1 MSSYLKFCDTIESY
15 EDAKYVILGVPFDST
30 VSFRPGEKLAPN
42 AIRQASYNAESLVL
56 RKKFNLKEALVYDMG
71 DLDETHDSEEMI
83 DAVYSEVDGIVSD
96 GKFPILLG
104 GEHSIS
110 IGAIKRIKKKV
121 LFIDAHT
128 DFRNSYMGN
137 IYSHASVARR
147 AADIV
152 GKNNILSVGI
162 RSVSK
167 EEIDVGTQ
175 DYISSYDFKWKR
187 ELSIKKIK
195 DFSSSDLYFSIDVDG
210 IDPAYAPGV
219 GTPEPFGLSSWDM
232 LEIIDLI
239 SNKIIA
245 LDVVEITPLFD
256 NGNTAFL
263 AARLIQEIIASR
275 ESSYEK

>member
-239 SNKIIA
+239 SNRIIA
-245 LDVVEITPLFD
+245 LDIVEITPLFD

>member
-1 MSSYLKFCDTIESY
+1 MSSYLKFCDTIDSY

-42 AIRQASYNAESLVL
+42 AIRQASYNAESFVL
-56 RKKFNLKEALVYDMG
+56 RSRFNLKDALVFDMG
-71 DLDETHDSEEMI
+71 DLDDTHDSEEMI
-83 DAVYSEVDGIVSD
+83 DAVYTAVDEIVSD

-128 DFRNSYMGN
+128 DYRNSYMGN

-147 AADIV
+147 AAEIV
-152 GKNNILSVGI
+152 GINNILSVGI
-162 RSVSK
+162 RSVSQ
-167 EEIDVGTQ
+167 EEIDNGTQ
-175 DYISSYDFKWKR
+175 QYISSYDFRQRK
-187 ELSIKKIK
+187 ELSLKKIM
-195 DFSSSDLYFSIDVDG
+195 DFSNTDLYFSIDVDG

-219 GTPEPFGLSSWDM
+219 GTPEPFGLTTWDM
-232 LEIIDLI
+232 LEIID
-239 SNKIIA
+239 IIA
-245 LDVVEITPLFD
+245 KRIVALDIVEITPLFD
-256 NGNTAFL
+256 NGNTPFL